1 MILLPEK
8 IRLRDNTEFEIIP
21 MGIET
26 REKIRVF
33 KFISEL
39 AFNDIVAKFGVTNI
53 ERIDYILADETTGAT
68 YEDCVALKSLTY
80 VPNVQVD
87 DNTIS
92 DIYIAVLSTDAV
104 ERQLK
109 MTQSSIDTTIM
120 AVDILFTE
128 ILPMLTL

>member
-1 MILLPEK
+1 MTEK
-8 IRLRDNTEFEIIP
+8 IRLKDNTEFTIIP
-21 MGIET
+21 NGIDT
-26 REKIRVF
+26 RDKYRII

-39 AFNDIVAKFGVTNI
+39 PFEELKAKFSKTNI